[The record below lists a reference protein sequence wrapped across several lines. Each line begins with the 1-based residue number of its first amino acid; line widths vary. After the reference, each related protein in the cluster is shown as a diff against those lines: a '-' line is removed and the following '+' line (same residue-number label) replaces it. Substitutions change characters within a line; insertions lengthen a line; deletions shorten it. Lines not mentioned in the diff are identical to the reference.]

1 MDFKKSAGVFEL
13 VVVDSMF
20 VVVFALVVVSQVVLV
35 KERIKM
41 KNQNTQSPVASAR
54 TKEKD
59 SKTHDKKTHD
69 VIDFFYVL
77 FTTQKYQHRL
87 EKSASRCRLLFRRRR
102 RPTLPP
108 PRCCERLLG
117 RTKEVKET
125 RVMPTHANADFYFRG
140 EEITNSLF
148 FYA

>member
-41 KNQNTQSPVASAR
+41 KNQNTQSPVGPVPEQKKK
-54 TKEKD
+54 TPKPKK
-59 SKTHDKKTHD
+59 KTHDKKTHD

-87 EKSASRCRLLFRRRR
+87 EKNAS
-102 RPTLPP
+102 
-108 PRCCERLLG
+108 
-117 RTKEVKET
+117 
-125 RVMPTHANADFYFRG
+125 
-140 EEITNSLF
+140 
-148 FYA
+148 